1 MENTLGANMNYTL
14 ITGSTGGLG
23 GAYAI
28 ECAKRGYNLFLTGT
42 RNDKLKLKKEEL
54 IREYPSIKI
63 EYFACDLTNEDNRRD
78 MLKHINQMG
87 ITINRIILNAGI
99 DFEGPILE
107 KSPDEIMRVV
117 KVNIE
122 STIHLFHMALLQ
134 RVPDEKFY
142 VLVVSSLAG
151 YYAMPQKAIYSS
163 SKAMLTN
170 FFTSIHEELK
180 DYNVNV
186 SIVCPGGM
194 PTTQEMINSIKAQ
207 GVMGKWSST
216 PVEKVAKMS
225 LHALD
230 KNKLITIPGGFNKLL
245 RRISFPLSRRFVA
258 SKINNRWKKT
268 RKKAKE
274 LGN

>member
-1 MENTLGANMNYTL
+1 MDYTL

-28 ECAKRGYNLFLTGT
+28 ECAKRGYNLLLTGT
-42 RNDKLKLKKEEL
+42 SDKKLQKKKEEL
-54 IREYPSIKI
+54 SQQYPDIKI
-63 EYFACDLTNEDNRRD
+63 EYFACDLTSEEKRQD
-78 MLKHINQMG
+78 MMTYIQKSG
-87 ITINRIILNAGI
+87 ITLNRIVLNAGI

-107 KSPDEIMRVV
+107 QSPEDILKVV
-117 KVNIE
+117 KVNVE
-122 STIHLFHMALLQ
+122 ATIHLFHMCLLQ
-134 RVPDEKFY
+134 RNAGDRFY

-170 FFTSIHEELK
+170 FFTAMHEELK
-180 DYNVNV
+180 DAKVNI

-194 PTTQEMINSIKAQ
+194 PTTQEMINSIESQ
-207 GVMGKWSST
+207 GIMGRWSST
-216 PVEKVAKMS
+216 PVDKVARMS
-225 LHALD
+225 LRALD
-230 KNKLITIPGGFNKLL
+230 KNKLITIPGRFNRIL
-245 RRISFPLSRRFVA
+245 RRISFPLSKRFVA